1 MISKF
6 IEKRMLNMLDEWYSA
21 MSKRKMNHVCTLK
34 EKIDQHLPK
43 IKKNTKLWMRYQ
55 LFQAAISCFLK
66 TRTDSIHC
74 SMTYMAWKTKW
85 MMN

>member
-34 EKIDQHLPK
+34 EKIDQHLSKDQKEHKTLDALSIVSGPPS
-43 IKKNTKLWMRYQ
+43 
-55 LFQAAISCFLK
+55 AAF
-66 TRTDSIHC
+66 
-74 SMTYMAWKTKW
+74 
-85 MMN
+85 

>member
-1 MISKF
+1 
-6 IEKRMLNMLDEWYSA
+6 

-55 LFQAAISCFLK
+55 LFQARHQLLFENQNGLDSLFDDLYGLELFAIGKIYNYHIITFDGS
-66 TRTDSIHC
+66 H
-74 SMTYMAWKTKW
+74 
-85 MMN
+85 

>member
-1 MISKF
+1 
-6 IEKRMLNMLDEWYSA
+6 MLNMLDEWYSA

-55 LFQAAISCFLK
+55 LFQARHQLLLK

-74 SMTYMAWKTKW
+74 SMAYMAWKTKW

>member
-1 MISKF
+1 
-6 IEKRMLNMLDEWYSA
+6 MLDEWYSA

-43 IKKNTKLWMRYQ
+43 LKRIQNFGCVINCFRP
-55 LFQAAISCFLK
+55 AISRFLK
-66 TRTDSIHC
+66 TRTDLIHC
-74 SMTYMAWKTKW
+74 SMICTVWKTKW